1 MQIPFASCDQQ
12 MYVLSSTS
20 DLFNTYTRLI
30 FSSTKKYAIL
40 RKFGEYENVMEIDFE
55 YQQSCKLNN
64 TLLGENSWLWCSWT
78 SLFSWWW
85 QNRLFLYKRQKNF
98 HLMFFMTLSGGAG
111 GVSFHSFLKDT
122 LYWKKSLYSLR
133 FCNFIVNIFS
143 SYCYCCIHM
152 IALTQFWNY
161 GCWVN
166 RNS

>member
-30 FSSTKKYAIL
+30 FSYAKKYAIL

-78 SLFSWWW
+78 S
-85 QNRLFLYKRQKNF
+85 
-98 HLMFFMTLSGGAG
+98 FFP
-111 GVSFHSFLKDT
+111 
-122 LYWKKSLYSLR
+122 
-133 FCNFIVNIFS
+133 
-143 SYCYCCIHM
+143 
-152 IALTQFWNY
+152 
-161 GCWVN
+161 
-166 RNS
+166 